1 MVWPSTLY
9 AEPQTSILEIKEKT
23 MANEKT
29 VEDLKKVHPIHKK
42 FEPEW
47 QINSLCYESG
57 EDFIRTVLTR
67 HPRESVSNFNSRVDD
82 GYSFNYGEAIID
94 LFNFYLFEKPIVREL
109 GPIKKMPQWGLFER
123 DCDLDGTDYDRK
135 MNTGQKLASVTGAI
149 GALVNKYTPAGEN
162 ITEAQEIE
170 YGIYPYVVFYSL
182 SNVMDWT
189 WGQDPMSGR
198 PRLEYLKLREQ
209 DGRYLLLY
217 IGHYELW
224 EIDDR
229 SHQTA
234 MIDRG
239 PMPIDEIPF
248 LWLQNLERLGVKH
261 IGKSDLKG
269 ITEIIASIIRNLS
282 CGEEII
288 KYAGFPMMRK
298 PMLTEEQAAKG
309 ANDDVVGH
317 RAVIEFNP
325 ELGEDGKPDWL
336 ESVVKEPIEAIL
348 DWIDRKGD
356 EVYRI
361 KHLSG
366 VHGQRRSNNEVA
378 SGLALRYEFQQLNA
392 VLKEKC
398 AYLIEADLGIIRLW
412 LKWQDR
418 LDLFNDVKVIRS
430 DEYAVEDLA
439 VALDNIFTSVEKA
452 HSLTLRKELE
462 RKAARLLLPESN
474 EETMRNIDAEVEKL
488 TDEDFNPPVNSMSTS
503 ESITTTN
510 TGQD

>member
-1 MVWPSTLY
+1 MPT
-9 AEPQTSILEIKEKT
+9 K
-23 MANEKT
+23 KT
-29 VEDLKKVHPIHKK
+29 VEDLKRVHPTHKK

-47 QINSLCYESG
+47 AFNSLCYESG
-57 EDFIRTVLTR
+57 EDFIKNVLIR
-67 HPRESVSNFNSRVDD
+67 HPRESSENWRARVAD
-82 GYSFNYGEAIID
+82 GYSFNYGEAIVD

-109 GPIKKMPQWGLFER
+109 GAIKNLDQWLMFEK

-149 GALVNKYTPAGEN
+149 GVLVNKYTPEGQN
-162 ITEAQEIE
+162 ITESQEIDL
-170 YGIYPYVVFYSL
+170 GIYPYIAYYSL
-182 SNVMDWT
+182 PNVMDWT
-189 WGQDPMSGR
+189 WGQDPISGR
-198 PRLEYLKLREQ
+198 PRLEYLKLNEG

-217 IGHYELW
+217 IGHYEVW
-224 EIDDR
+224 EISESTKDTKLV
-229 SHQTA
+229 SS
-234 MIDRG
+234 G
-239 PMPIDEIPF
+239 EMPIDEIPF
-248 LWLQNLERLGVKH
+248 MWLQNLERLGVKN

-269 ITEIIASIIRNLS
+269 ISEIIASIIRNLS

-298 PMLTEEQAAKG
+298 PMQTEEEAAK
-309 ANDDVVGH
+309 ANTNDIVGH
-317 RAVIEFNP
+317 RAVIEFDP
-325 ELGEDGKPDWL
+325 QLGKDGKPDWL
-336 ESVVKEPIEAIL
+336 ESAVKEPIEAIL

-356 EVYRI
+356 EIYRI

-398 AYLIEADLGIIRLW
+398 AYLIETDLNVIRLW

-418 LDLFNDVKVIRS
+418 LDLFNDVKVSRS

-439 VALDNIFTSVEKA
+439 IALDNIFTSIEKA

-462 RKAARLLLPESN
+462 RKAARLLLPETN
-474 EETMRNIDAEVEKL
+474 EETMRNIDGEIEAL
-488 TDEDFNPPVNSMSTS
+488 TDETYASPLPPNTMTATS
-503 ESITTTN
+503 N
-510 TGQD
+510 LD